1 MSGLGLEYD
10 ELGRG
15 DQDWS
20 RLAELMRTTGSD
32 IEGASTNGLPPSVQ
46 AAATTFLSAWSGY
59 AGESAAIAD
68 GLAGALRAIG
78 NDVFATEAEREQ
90 EFGRLDS
97 RLGPAR

>member
-1 MSGLGLEYD
+1 MSGLGLEYGD
-10 ELGRG
+10 LGRG

-20 RLAELMRTTGSD
+20 RLAELMRTTESD
-32 IEGASTNGLPPSVQ
+32 IKGAPTNGLAPSVRG
-46 AAATTFLSAWSGY
+46 AASRFLTAWSGY

-78 NDVFATEAEREQ
+78 NDVLATEAEREQ